1 MVPEGAGQ
9 EWGSCEALWDSGDKN
24 KPVLSISEKKK
35 APSVFHCHW
44 FCSLFVIVA
53 GLLFFDN
60 VCSRWNISV

>member
-35 APSVFHCHW
+35 RPP
-44 FCSLFVIVA
+44 CSTAIGSAL
-53 GLLFFDN
+53 
-60 VCSRWNISV
+60 CS